1 MKRVATPLLL
11 VSGCIA
17 GFPAMAAGPGDT
29 PDEILEPVVVSAT
42 RLRSI
47 ADVDVPASVS
57 TVTMNSDSNTT
68 QSNVTELLAGVPG
81 VTALERQNYAQDT
94 QLSIR
99 GYGSRATFGV
109 RGVRLYA
116 DGIPASMPDGQG
128 QLSHYSV
135 IGADRLQIMRGPFS
149 ALYGNSSGGVVQ
161 IWSRAGT
168 PEPSAR
174 LRSTFGSHGE
184 MTLGGQA
191 LGTSGPLNYNLAA
204 SRFETDGFRDH
215 SAARRDS
222 ANLRLGLDLSADQ
235 KLTLVANYVDIPEAQ
250 DALGVT
256 PDAWRL
262 DPRGTVSVATQF
274 NTRKSVEQLHGGLSF
289 EQRLGAHNLRALVY
303 TGNRKVVQ
311 YLAIPAAP
319 QQNSATHAGG
329 VIDLDGN
336 YEGADLRWS
345 FVSTL
350 AGRPLEIT
358 AGTNFDRQNQLRRG
372 YENFVGS
379 ELGVRGSLRRDETNT
394 VRNFDQFAQ
403 AFLQL
408 SRRWSAMAGLRHSA
422 VKFRSADRYILD
434 NGTPEDP
441 TDDPN
446 PDDSGTGKYSD
457 TTVVAGLMFRPV
469 AQLRVYASVGDG
481 FETPTFNELSYRTDG
496 DPGLAFDLRA
506 ARSQNYELGT
516 KWRPAGGLEID
527 AALFRADTDNEL
539 VVARNTG
546 GRSRFANVDRTRR
559 EGFEAALRMPL
570 SFDLQLQA
578 AYTLLDAKFRSDYLI
593 CSGVPCPT
601 PNITVPAGSRIPGV
615 PRHQGQLALQW
626 TPGMWSAALEF
637 DARSHIVVN
646 DRATNQAPG
655 FGLWNAEVGRNWPL
669 SDSTLRSF
677 ARIDNLLD
685 KTYVGS
691 VIVNEGNSRFFE
703 AGPERTAMIGLQ
715 WSWR

>member
-1 MKRVATPLLL
+1 MKRVAAPLLL
-11 VSGCIA
+11 ASGCIA
-17 GFPAMAAGPGDT
+17 GFPAAAAGAAET

-47 ADVDVPASVS
+47 ADIDVPASVS
-57 TVTMNSDSNTT
+57 TLTMDPDSNGAQT
-68 QSNVTELLAGVPG
+68 NVTELLAGVPG
-81 VTALERQNYAQDT
+81 VTALDRQNHAQDT

-109 RGVRLYA
+109 RGLRLYA

-135 IGADRLQIMRGPFS
+135 LGADRLQIMRGPFS
-149 ALYGNSSGGVVQ
+149 SLYGNSSGGVVQ
-161 IWSRAGT
+161 LWSRAGT

-174 LRSTFGSHGE
+174 VRTTFGSHGE
-184 MTLGGQA
+184 RTYGAQGLGS
-191 LGTSGPLNYNLAA
+191 SGPLDYNLAL
-204 SRFETDGFRDH
+204 SRFETDGYRDH

-222 ANLRLGLDLSADQ
+222 ANLRLGLDLGPDQ
-235 KLTLVANYVDIPEAQ
+235 KLTLVGNYVNIPNAQ

-256 PDAWRL
+256 PSAWRL

-274 NTRKSVEQLHGGLSF
+274 NTRKSVEQLQGGVSF
-289 EQRLGAHNLRALVY
+289 EQRLGAHNLRAQVY

-311 YLAIPAAP
+311 YLAIPTGPQGAP
-319 QQNSATHAGG
+319 THSGG

-345 FVSTL
+345 FLGEL
-350 AGRPLEIT
+350 AGRALEVT

-372 YENFVGS
+372 YENFVGT
-379 ELGVRGSLRRDETNT
+379 ELGVRGALRRDETNRT
-394 VRNFDQFAQ
+394 DNFDQFAQ
-403 AFLQL
+403 AHLQL
-408 SRRWSAMAGLRHSA
+408 SDRFSVLAGLRNSR
-422 VKFRSADRYILD
+422 VKFRSSDRYITT
-434 NGTPEDP
+434 G
-441 TDDPN
+441 N
-446 PDDSGTGKYSD
+446 PDDSGTRKYSD

-469 AQLRVYASVGDG
+469 AELRVYASVGDG

-496 DPGLAFDLRA
+496 QPGLAFNLGA
-506 ARSQNYELGT
+506 ARSQNFEVGT
-516 KWRPAGGLEID
+516 KWRPAGGLEVD
-527 AALFRADTDNEL
+527 AAVFRADTDDEL

-546 GRSRFANVDRTRR
+546 GRSSFANVDRTRR
-559 EGFEAALRMPL
+559 EGFEAALRLPL
-570 SFDLQLQA
+570 PHDLQLQA

-593 CSGVPCPT
+593 CSGTPCPT
-601 PNITVPAGSRIPGV
+601 PNVTVPAGSRIPGV
-615 PRHQGQLALQW
+615 PRHQGQVALQW

-646 DRATNQAPG
+646 DLASDHAPG
-655 FGLWNAEVGRNWPL
+655 FGLWHAELGHNWQL
-669 SDSTLRSF
+669 GDSTLRGF
-677 ARIDNLLD
+677 ARIANLLD

-703 AGPERTAMIGLQ
+703 AGPERTAMVGLQ